1 MSQAFQRTTSEHA
14 ARSDA
19 MAAFI
24 RAAGDA
30 PRLVPTED
38 GSGLPLFH
46 ALGAL
51 QWTGETGLVRGDDC
65 IHAIWFHGETG
76 ATVIER
82 PGGDGNLF
90 RYFGPRLETHQHIP
104 AQGRKVIDEPF
115 VRGYE
120 FTDRWSALA
129 HFFVTTQGNG
139 ALVSLLSER
148 APRVDHVRQ
157 WLMEL
162 FMGPL
167 PDAADHLAGCWFSE
181 TGAGFLFP
189 PAVFADGRQRGWI
202 YVGLGPTTMA

>member
-1 MSQAFQRTTSEHA
+1 
-14 ARSDA
+14 
-19 MAAFI
+19 MAEFI
-24 RAAGDA
+24 RSAGDS
-30 PRLVPTED
+30 PRLLPTED

-51 QWTGETGLVRGDDC
+51 QWTGETGLVQGGDR

-82 PGGDGNLF
+82 IDEGNTVY

-139 ALVSLLSER
+139 ALVSLLSQS
-148 APRVDHVRQ
+148 APEVEHIQR
-157 WLMEL
+157 WLMAL

-167 PDAADHLAGCWFSE
+167 PDAADHLAGCWFS
-181 TGAGFLFP
+181 GSAAGFLFP
-189 PAVFADGRQRGWI
+189 PAAFADGRQRGW
-202 YVGLGPTTMA
+202 VLVELNEEGKE